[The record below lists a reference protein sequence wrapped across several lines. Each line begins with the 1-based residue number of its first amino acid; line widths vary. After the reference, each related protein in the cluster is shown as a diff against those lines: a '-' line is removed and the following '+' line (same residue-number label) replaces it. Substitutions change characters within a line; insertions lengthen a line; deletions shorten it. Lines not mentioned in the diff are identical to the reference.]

1 MSNGIE
7 GNIRVFEVDLF
18 SEVLYFVLPKH
29 MSKQD
34 KLIIYKSVGATRS
47 YENQNGNTVLV
58 VKKWQN

>member
-1 MSNGIE
+1 MSNEIE
-7 GNIRVFEVDLF
+7 GTVKVFEDDVF
-18 SEVLYFVLPKH
+18 GEVLKFVLPKH

-47 YENQNGNTVLV
+47 YENRNGNTVLV